1 MAWKNVGRAA
11 TGLHGITR
19 GDCAATNI
27 LPGQLRSERIARQV
41 RRLYRPRPLSVAPST
56 RELHVLTRLAGPIVL
71 TNLLWMVVSTV
82 DIAMLG
88 HMPGDG
94 SGAVA
99 AASLA
104 AVWVSLTQ
112 MMGMGLVMGMDPLV
126 TQGHGARDREA
137 LGRSLQRGLIIA
149 LVASVPVVGLRFFT
163 AEFLGQVRAVAG
175 ELAGP
180 AGLAALELENIERL
194 AGPAESYALA
204 QSFATPFFLVF
215 IALRQYLQGRGIL
228 RPALVV
234 AFVANLVNV
243 ALNWL
248 LIFVFEQGIV
258 GAGIATGATRAFT
271 AVGLGFLVW
280 RLRLLRGAWI
290 PWDVESFRWSGL
302 TRVLRYGFPTALQ
315 FLFEMGA
322 FGASTLI
329 AGTLGVTATVAHAVT
344 INLASLTY
352 MLPLGVALGATTRVG
367 NLIGEGRFERAQT
380 SARTALIL
388 GAATMAML
396 GALLY
401 AGRFLLPRV
410 FTDDADAILLAAGIL
425 PIAAA
430 FQVFDGLQVVG
441 SGVLRG
447 MGKTTAP
454 AAFNLFAWWVI
465 ALPTGAWLVFRR
477 GGTLQHLWWALVLGL
492 GVVSILV
499 VLWVRY
505 RGPSSLDE
513 SIPLAE

>member
-1 MAWKNVGRAA
+1 M
-11 TGLHGITR
+11 
-19 GDCAATNI
+19 
-27 LPGQLRSERIARQV
+27 
-41 RRLYRPRPLSVAPST
+41 
-56 RELHVLTRLAGPIVL
+56 L

-94 SGAVA
+94 SEAVA
-99 AASLA
+99 AATLA

-112 MMGMGLVMGMDPLV
+112 MMGMGLVMGIDPLV

-137 LGRSLQRGLIIA
+137 LGRALQRGLLIA
-149 LVASVPVVGLRFFT
+149 LLASVPVVGLRFLT
-163 AEFLGQVRAVAG
+163 AEVLGLVHSAVRG
-175 ELAGP
+175 LAGP
-180 AGLAALELENIERL
+180 EGLTALELGNLERL
-194 AGPAESYALA
+194 AGPAERYALA
-204 QSFATPFFLVF
+204 QSFATPFFFVF
-215 IALRQYLQGRGIL
+215 IALRQHLQGRGIL
-228 RPALVV
+228 KPALLV

-248 LIFVFEQGIV
+248 FVYVLERGLV
-258 GAGIATGATRAFT
+258 GAGVATGATRVFT
-271 AVGLGFLVW
+271 AAGLAFLVW
-280 RLRLLRGAWI
+280 RFRLLRGAWI
-290 PWDVESFRWSGL
+290 PWDAESFGL
-302 TRVLRYGFPTALQ
+302 RGLSRVLRYGVPTALQ

-329 AGTLGVTATVAHAVT
+329 AGALGQTATVAHAVT

-352 MLPLGVALGATTRVG
+352 MLPLGIALGTTTRVG
-367 NLIGEGRFERAQT
+367 NLIGEGRFDRAQT
-380 SARTALIL
+380 SARTALAL
-388 GAATMAML
+388 GAATMAIL

-401 AGRFLLPRV
+401 VGRFALPRV
-410 FTDDADAILLAAGIL
+410 FTEDVDAVLLAATIL
-425 PIAAA
+425 PIAAT
-430 FQVFDGLQVVG
+430 FQIFDGLQVVG

-454 AAFNLFAWWVI
+454 AVFNLFAWWVI
-465 ALPTGAWLVFRR
+465 ALPAASWFVFRR
-477 GGTLQHLWWALVLGL
+477 GGTIEDLWWALVLGL
-492 GVVSILV
+492 GIVSILV